1 MLKIGAASGDLL
13 QHRAV
18 SERAREGLLHTEIRA
33 TVLGSAT
40 AGLSPQSDHNLMQ
53 QIAMQRRKRDDAVDE
68 KFML

>member
-1 MLKIGAASGDLL
+1 MM
-13 QHRAV
+13 
-18 SERAREGLLHTEIRA
+18 IRV

-40 AGLSPQSDHNLMQ
+40 AGLSPQSDHSLMQ